1 LEGMVSMFWQGR
13 RVFLTGHT
21 GFKGSWLALWLEQMG
36 ANVMGYSLAPEAKP
50 NLFEAAGIA
59 SGVHSAIGDIRDL
72 DDMRAALA
80 SHLPEVVIHMAAQ
93 SLVRLSYDDP
103 IRTYSTNVLGTAN
116 LLEAV
121 RSSATVRAVVVVTT
135 DKCYENKEWMWPYR
149 ENDPLGGFDP
159 YSNSKA
165 CAELVVSSYTNSFFH
180 PGKYAA
186 HKVAI
191 ASARAGNVIGGG
203 DWSTDRLMADIMR
216 AFSSGEVLKIR
227 NPGAVRPW
235 QHVLEPLRGYLTLA
249 QKLCEHGAQFS
260 GAWNFGS
267 HYADAKPVEWIVEY
281 MAKAWGPSAKWTLDR
296 GEHPHEAQML
306 KLDWTKASRE
316 LDWQPKLCLA
326 DSLDMTL
333 SWYKDVLA
341 GKDARAMC
349 LEQIE
354 RYRGFRARAEHVND

>member
-1 LEGMVSMFWQGR
+1 MFWQGR

-36 ANVMGYSLAPEAKP
+36 ASVMGYSLAPEAAP

-59 SGVHSAIGDIRDL
+59 SGVHSVLGDIRDL
-72 DDMRAALA
+72 DSLRAALA
-80 SHLPEVVIHMAAQ
+80 SHSPEVVIHMAAQ
-93 SLVRLSYDDP
+93 SLVRLSYEDP

-116 LLEAV
+116 LLQAV
-121 RSSATVRAVVVVTT
+121 RSCATVRAVVVITT
-135 DKCYENKEWMWPYR
+135 DKCYENKEWIWPYR
-149 ENDPLGGFDP
+149 ENDALGGYDP

-165 CAELVVSSYTNSFFH
+165 CAELVVSSYRNSFFH

-186 HKVAI
+186 HQVAI

-203 DWSTDRLMADIMR
+203 DWSTDRLIADIMR
-216 AFSSGEVLKIR
+216 AFTSGEVLQIR

-249 QKLCEHGAQFS
+249 QKLCEHGTQFS

-267 HYADAKPVEWIVEY
+267 HYTDAKPVEWIVEY
-281 MAKAWGPSAKWTLDR
+281 MAKAWGPSAEWALDR

-316 LDWQPKLCLA
+316 LGWQPALHLA
-326 DSLDMTL
+326 DALDMTL

-341 GKDARAMC
+341 GRDARGKC
-349 LEQIE
+349 LEQIG
-354 RYRGFRARAEHVND
+354 RYQSACAAGLSSDREDSE

>member
-1 LEGMVSMFWQGR
+1 MDLALPRER
-13 RVFLTGHT
+13 RPWADSIPIAIAKPVR
-21 GFKGSWLALWLEQMG
+21 SWL
-36 ANVMGYSLAPEAKP
+36 SAPT
-50 NLFEAAGIA
+50 
-59 SGVHSAIGDIRDL
+59 R
-72 DDMRAALA
+72 
-80 SHLPEVVIHMAAQ
+80 
-93 SLVRLSYDDP
+93 
-103 IRTYSTNVLGTAN
+103 
-116 LLEAV
+116 
-121 RSSATVRAVVVVTT
+121 
-135 DKCYENKEWMWPYR
+135 
-149 ENDPLGGFDP
+149 
-159 YSNSKA
+159 
-165 CAELVVSSYTNSFFH
+165 NSFFH

-186 HKVAI
+186 HQVAI

-249 QKLCEHGAQFS
+249 QKLYEHGAQFS

-316 LDWQPKLCLA
+316 LGWQPKLHLA
-326 DSLDMTL
+326 DALDMTL

-341 GKDARAMC
+341 GKDAREKC

-354 RYRGFRARAEHVND
+354 RYRE